1 MIVTHLVHHIGTMG
15 ERILLSALCIA
26 ALTSLRAQSYTLTA
40 NEQLPIGSTY
50 TLREVQNLAAIDT
63 TLGQN
68 VTWQFNDLIATAT
81 TSVVDFLAPGATP
94 YGASFPTAD
103 HCVHES
109 GIPRYSYFSNTADS
123 MSRIGY
129 YAGSLAIYS
138 DPQVEL
144 VYPVQYGDSNS
155 DTWANSALTFP
166 GTYDYDVVGTGTL
179 ILPSGTWNDVLL
191 LRLRLENVFPIVQ
204 YVWMSA
210 TNGANLLLYMQSSF
224 FGPASALMLTSL
236 EVGIS
241 DHAQELEL
249 RLHAP
254 SNGMLPLTYAN
265 AGSLGYRVLDPAGRL
280 ITTGRL
286 AASAQPRTELIDI
299 TALGAGLHLI
309 EVAGDGQRRTMRFFV
324 D

>member
-1 MIVTHLVHHIGTMG
+1 MKAFAHLACV
-15 ERILLSALCIA
+15 LCSAA
-26 ALTSLRAQSYTLTA
+26 SAQSVMVSPTA
-40 NEQLPIGSTY
+40 ATTFGFTEIPPQATST
-50 TLREVQNLAAIDT
+50 RAID
-63 TLGQN
+63 
-68 VTWQFNDLIATAT
+68 
-81 TSVVDFLAPGATP
+81 
-94 YGASFPTAD
+94 
-103 HCVHES
+103 HS
-109 GIPRYSYFSNTADS
+109 G
-123 MSRIGY
+123 
-129 YAGSLAIYS
+129 
-138 DPQVEL
+138 
-144 VYPVQYGDSNS
+144 
-155 DTWANSALTFP
+155 
-166 GTYDYDVVGTGTL
+166 
-179 ILPSGTWNDVLL
+179 
-191 LRLRLENVFPIVQ
+191 
-204 YVWMSA
+204 
-210 TNGANLLLYMQSSF
+210 
-224 FGPASALMLTSL
+224 L